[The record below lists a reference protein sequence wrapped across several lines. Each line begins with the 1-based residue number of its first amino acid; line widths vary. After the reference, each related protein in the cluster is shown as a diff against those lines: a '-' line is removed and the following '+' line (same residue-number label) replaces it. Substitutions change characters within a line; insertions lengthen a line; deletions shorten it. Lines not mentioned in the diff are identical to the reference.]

1 MEETVGMT
9 IDELEALPNCQ
20 SVAVDNAT
28 GHAIAI
34 IRVKEGYY
42 RLYDG
47 NSMTT
52 LHRTEIEH
60 PEGGNIFSLEEVRQ
74 MFATRKLSVLRGFL
88 PD

>member
-1 MEETVGMT
+1 MT
-9 IDELEALPNCQ
+9 IDELYALPDCQ
-20 SVAVDNAT
+20 SVAVDNKT

-34 IRVKEGYY
+34 IRAKEGYY

-52 LHRTEIEH
+52 PHATEIPH
-60 PEGGNIFSLEEVRQ
+60 PESGNIFSIDEVRQ
-74 MFATRKLSVLRGFL
+74 MFVTRKLSGLKGFL

>member
-1 MEETVGMT
+1 MT
-9 IDELEALPNCQ
+9 IDELEKTLPNCE
-20 SVAVDNAT
+20 SVAVDNTT

-52 LHRTEIEH
+52 PYATEIPH
-60 PEGGNIFSLEEVRQ
+60 PEGGNIFSIDEVRQ
-74 MFATRKLSVLRGFL
+74 MFATRKLSAVRGFL